1 MAYHDACH
9 LAHAQRITS
18 QPRRLLQAI
27 PGLEISEIQD
37 PAICCGSAGIY
48 NLMEPEAAGELGKM
62 KAQNILNTGAKAV
75 VSGNPGCTLQIRSS
89 LDALGQPLPV
99 LHWVQLVDASIQAG
113 QFKAIQ
119 KTGNRIRC

>member
-1 MAYHDACH
+1 
-9 LAHAQRITS
+9 
-18 QPRRLLQAI
+18 
-27 PGLEISEIQD
+27 
-37 PAICCGSAGIY
+37 
-48 NLMEPEAAGELGKM
+48 MEPEAAGELGKM